1 MNDGV
6 SALSNSNSIEDEDD
20 YDRRSAS
27 LKSRSPSGSLGN
39 KDPEMSYVADPVLAS
54 YQLERDDEAASEQ
67 PKAVENLFSDLSC
80 CCLPTCASTP
90 SSILSRTWL
99 WFLANSDQFMS
110 SIIVAINLI
119 PEGISYGVM
128 AGLGPRAALQS
139 CWIGN
144 MATSLVGGRPGMVSG
159 ASGLMAL
166 ILSRLVQ
173 TGVDDGEGGVTS
185 GITFVPYAIGF
196 AGILESISS
205 LFGMGRLASSFPA
218 PVVVGM
224 VNAVAL
230 LTFAL
235 QFRYAKEYMWD
246 VESMSEKASSSDSA
260 VNFEWVVAL
269 FQYFG
274 KGMDWISPYVDLG
287 TYAAEAALS
296 MIICTF
302 LPRVT
307 TIFPAT
313 LVSILIVS
321 AVEFGIARQ
330 LGVET
335 PLIGDYGGAQVQN
348 PIESIFSSELY
359 SGKLPSLTSLAN
371 WKIISG
377 YGCALFATTFTET
390 AIALNVV
397 DRLDE
402 TQGPGALVL
411 IGQGFSN
418 IVSAVMGGMGGSG
431 VVSSSV
437 LADRTFGTTCLS
449 TFCTGLVVFLCVTWG
464 YPLINYIPLSAISGI
479 SISMICSYIQW
490 RSIVAIFTTCLPN
503 PKRDRL
509 PPQYNVA
516 RYDVFFM
523 VIVTTACLLLDV
535 ATLAIFVIGLVVFL
549 FHALRSRCCGKE
561 RNTDQ
566 NASSEKKFFEWRGK
580 KSNIHHTT
588 SKSQME
594 RSHASVRGD
603 EENDPFPHHDEG
615 IEVTQSGTIGTPRE
629 APSVVTSVNSIMEAA
644 EHIIFPIDTESVN

>member
-1 MNDGV
+1 MNDGM

-20 YDRRSAS
+20 YDHRSTS
-27 LKSRSPSGSLGN
+27 PKSRSPTESVGKRDL
-39 KDPEMSYVADPVLAS
+39 EMNYVADPMFAS
-54 YQLERDDEAASEQ
+54 YHHETNDEAAEEQ

-119 PEGISYGVM
+119 PEAISYGVM

-166 ILSRLVQ
+166 VLSRLVQ
-173 TGVDDGEGGVTS
+173 TGVDDDEGGVIS
-185 GITFVPYAIGF
+185 GIAFVPYAIGF
-196 AGILESISS
+196 AGILESFSS

-230 LTFAL
+230 LTLAL
-235 QFRYAKEYMWD
+235 QFRYAKEYTWD
-246 VESMSEKASSSDSA
+246 DQSMSEKASSSDSA
-260 VNFEWVVAL
+260 VNFEWVIAL
-269 FQYFG
+269 LQYFG
-274 KGMDWISPYVDLG
+274 KGIDWITPYVHLG
-287 TYAAEAALS
+287 TYGAEVVLS
-296 MIICTF
+296 LIICTF

-307 TIFPAT
+307 TVFPAT
-313 LVSILIVS
+313 LVSILTVA
-321 AVEFGIARQ
+321 AVEFCIARQ
-330 LGVET
+330 LGVKT

-348 PIESIFSSELY
+348 PIESVFSSELY
-359 SGKLPSLTSLAN
+359 SSKLPSLSSLEN

-431 VVSSSV
+431 VISSSV

-449 TFCTGLVVFLCVTWG
+449 TFFTGLVVFVCVTWA
-464 YPLINYIPLSAISGI
+464 YPVINYIPLSAISGI
-479 SISMICSYIQW
+479 SISMVCSYIQW

-503 PKRDRL
+503 PKRDGL

-523 VIVTTACLLLDV
+523 VFVTTACLLLDV

-549 FHALRSRCCGKE
+549 FHAVRSRCCGKD
-561 RNTDQ
+561 RNTNHD
-566 NASSEKKFFEWRGK
+566 ASSEKKFFEWRGK
-580 KSNIHHTT
+580 KNNHHQTRT
-588 SKSQME
+588 KSKMNN
-594 RSHASVRGD
+594 SHASVRGG
-603 EENDPFPHHDEG
+603 EENDFPQYDEG
-615 IEVTQSGTIGTPRE
+615 IEVTRSGTIGTPLE

-644 EHIIFPIDTESVN
+644 EHIIFPVETESVN